1 MKNIVLSFLSAIG
14 SFVVG
19 FALHTVCS
27 KVCEKVESYFINKGF
42 SKEQITNFILKVLA
56 LIVLTLIY
64 DVLLF
69 K

>member
-19 FALHTVCS
+19 FVLHTVCS
-27 KVCEKVESYFINKGF
+27 KVCEKLESYFINKGF